1 VDNDGNVE
9 LVAGSLGGMLLVW
22 KGTNPQP
29 WRTSENL
36 GTVRDPLLAMNMH
49 TFISNMCVVL
59 TSHRLPA

>member
-1 VDNDGNVE
+1 MDNDGNVE

-36 GTVRDPLLAMNMH
+36 GTVRDPCLLCEHAHTLMNMR
-49 TFISNMCVVL
+49 VVL
-59 TSHRLPA
+59 